1 MQLDDVKGFVFDVD
15 GSLVHRSA
23 DFRSE
28 PLPGA
33 VAVIEAIRASGRP
46 LVLFTNGSHLD
57 PETFAAELRDDGL
70 PVRDDELLTPVVS
83 TISYLRH
90 HLTDR
95 PVMVFGSDEI
105 KRRMEREGIPLIDT
119 DEAEAVFV
127 AHVPQVDLDE
137 LETAARAVING
148 APLLT
153 ANYGPGYWGSNGL
166 IFSRGAMTAAAIAKV
181 TEVEPIV
188 VGKPSDVA
196 VEATTERLGVPSEQ
210 HAVIGD
216 DLDMDIALGHLG
228 GSTHDPRPQR
238 DERLA
243 RPGRRARHEAPRRC
257 DRRSRGDAAVAVSAT
272 DPADLGVTEALSM
285 LGGGSLSSL
294 ELVEACLRR
303 IAERDGTHSHEGDPG
318 SINAWVRVYEEDAI
332 AAAKR
337 ADEVP
342 AGERPP
348 LHGVPVGL
356 KDVYRGGRQAA
367 DRLQPCLRGRP
378 RTGQRGLGEIE
389 GRGDDPA
396 GAPPHP
402 RVHGRGHHRPGRQ
415 PLGARSDGGRVE
427 RRLGG
432 GARRPDDARGD
443 RDGHGRLASDPL
455 GDVRDLD
462 DQADLRD
469 DLVPRSGPAGAELRP
484 RRTDGA
490 DARRLRH
497 RCSSPITRSSGSP
510 RPETPSLRG
519 KRAGAVPAA
528 LDGRSGRRR
537 RRRVRFRAR
546 GVPLARRRARR
557 GAGAGGGARRRPAAI
572 SASCSRSWRP
582 GTADSPTVATSIGRR
597 FASGSKRGR
606 GRAPRRSTT
615 GRRRSSVAR
624 TPTPGSIGSPSTA
637 STP

>member
-196 VEATTERLGVPSEQ
+196 VEATS
-210 HAVIGD
+210 
-216 DLDMDIALGHLG
+216 
-228 GSTHDPRPQR
+228 
-238 DERLA
+238 
-243 RPGRRARHEAPRRC
+243 
-257 DRRSRGDAAVAVSAT
+257 
-272 DPADLGVTEALSM
+272 
-285 LGGGSLSSL
+285 
-294 ELVEACLRR
+294 
-303 IAERDGTHSHEGDPG
+303 GT
-318 SINAWVRVYEEDAI
+318 A
-332 AAAKR
+332 
-337 ADEVP
+337 
-342 AGERPP
+342 
-348 LHGVPVGL
+348 
-356 KDVYRGGRQAA
+356 
-367 DRLQPCLRGRP
+367 
-378 RTGQRGLGEIE
+378 
-389 GRGDDPA
+389 
-396 GAPPHP
+396 
-402 RVHGRGHHRPGRQ
+402 
-415 PLGARSDGGRVE
+415 
-427 RRLGG
+427 
-432 GARRPDDARGD
+432 
-443 RDGHGRLASDPL
+443 
-455 GDVRDLD
+455 
-462 DQADLRD
+462 
-469 DLVPRSGPAGAELRP
+469 
-484 RRTDGA
+484 
-490 DARRLRH
+490 
-497 RCSSPITRSSGSP
+497 
-510 RPETPSLRG
+510 
-519 KRAGAVPAA
+519 
-528 LDGRSGRRR
+528 RRR
-537 RRRVRFRAR
+537 R
-546 GVPLARRRARR
+546 P
-557 GAGAGGGARRRPAAI
+557 
-572 SASCSRSWRP
+572 S
-582 GTADSPTVATSIGRR
+582 
-597 FASGSKRGR
+597 
-606 GRAPRRSTT
+606 ST
-615 GRRRSSVAR
+615 R
-624 TPTPGSIGSPSTA
+624 
-637 STP
+637 